1 MAAGHEDR
9 TGRGRPRATAGP
21 TRLAPPGAPAWE
33 AAPKAG
39 PCAPRAVASIHPFLP
54 PPSLNP
60 RERAAAFRRWGPR
73 GPEKTRLLL
82 RGHICG
88 AWGPQARRRNF
99 VSTRKGS
106 GRCGDRGRGG
116 EPGAWHAEA
125 GPREPGGPAGVLS
138 PGSPAAGK
146 AARCAVVLGAGSPPT
161 RFQDPEQQAT
171 RLRPR
176 GRGPRRH
183 RPPPPRQLRRAAGPG
198 HPGTRRCLEGP
209 RFRRRWRLGARG
221 EPTAE
226 DQRERDGGNPRR
238 MFKGSEMGRGTAWET
253 DCVRHSRRQPKRSPD
268 AGLRC
273 APGAPARGP
282 RCVPPTPGG

>member
-1 MAAGHEDR
+1 MLSFPSSWPQRSLRKPSR
-9 TGRGRPRATAGP
+9 TSQTPCKCGAGP
-21 TRLAPPGAPAWE
+21 SPSSLQGEPPDGRWARGQDRQR
-33 AAPKAG
+33 APKSNRG
-39 PCAPRAVASIHPFLP
+39 PYRPGIAWSPGLGSGPKGRAVRAPRGGFHPSVLP

-60 RERAAAFRRWGPR
+60 CERAAAFRRWGPR

-88 AWGPQARRRNF
+88 VWGPQAQRRNF

-183 RPPPPRQLRRAAGPG
+183 RPPSPPRQLRRAAGPG
-198 HPGTRRCLEGP
+198 HPGDAQMPGRSSLPAALATRGAGGAHGRGSAGTRR
-209 RFRRRWRLGARG
+209 R
-221 EPTAE
+221 EPSA
-226 DQRERDGGNPRR
+226 D
-238 MFKGSEMGRGTAWET
+238 
-253 DCVRHSRRQPKRSPD
+253 V
-268 AGLRC
+268 
-273 APGAPARGP
+273 
-282 RCVPPTPGG
+282 